1 MIHDLLGEAWSEL
14 WRAKL
19 RTGLAVA
26 AITVGA
32 FAISAI
38 ASLYQVVLT
47 ARAHARGADWV
58 MVASPPRD
66 RDPLRRP
73 PRMKRWELRPDDA
86 DAIRRECPFVD
97 QVMVAGFHTEPADV
111 KAGRR
116 VLRGAF
122 AESTGATT
130 EAQFLLHAMRKGLA
144 WGRLF
149 TPEEVA
155 AGARVAI
162 LNDNARRLLLGDE
175 HRGGAAIRINGVL
188 FEVVGTELPAEAHD
202 PLRLIL
208 IPYTTAQ
215 ELFLEGQWYVYAH
228 PKPGARRQAE
238 RRIDQI
244 LSARMGDPGQSFITT
259 GNDLTDN
266 GELRTFSYLGLIGL
280 LTLVSAALALSNKLY
295 IDVIERV
302 DQIALRRALGASARH
317 VYGAVLLEAVLICG
331 VGCLLGGAAGWLLI
345 MSGPARELQNMGL
358 GLPFPTLPL
367 AAMLAA
373 ATGLGAAAG
382 LQAAAAAV
390 GVNPALLLNRKDI
403 A

>member
-1 MIHDLLGEAWSEL
+1 MIRDLLTEAWSEL

-26 AITVGA
+26 AIAVGA
-32 FAISAI
+32 LAISAI

-47 ARAHARGADWV
+47 ARAHARGAEWV
-58 MVASPPRD
+58 MVASPQRD

-73 PRMKRWELRPDDA
+73 PRLERWELLPEDA
-86 DAIRRECPFVD
+86 EAIRRDCSFVD
-97 QVMVAGFHTEPADV
+97 QVMVAGFHTGPADV

-116 VLRGAF
+116 VLRGVSI
-122 AESTGATT
+122 ESTSATT
-130 EAQFLLHAMRKGLA
+130 EAEFLLHPMRKGLA
-144 WGRLF
+144 WGRVF

-155 AGARVAI
+155 RGARVAI
-162 LNDNARRLLLGDE
+162 LSDDAERRLFGNE
-175 HRGGAAIRINGVL
+175 HQGGGTVRLNGMRFDVIA
-188 FEVVGTELPAEAHD
+188 TELPSESRY
-202 PLRLIL
+202 PIPMVL

-215 ELFLEGQWYVYAH
+215 ELFLESTWLAYSH

-238 RRIDQI
+238 RRIDEI
-244 LSARMGDPGQSFITT
+244 LSARMGDPGRSFVTT
-259 GNDLTDN
+259 GNNMTDS
-266 GELRTFSYLGLIGL
+266 GELHTFSYLGLIGL

-302 DQIALRRALGASARH
+302 DQIALRRALGASAGH
-317 VYGAVLLEAVLICG
+317 VYGAVLLEAVLICS

-345 MSGPARELQNMGL
+345 MTGPARELQNMGISP
-358 GLPFPTLPL
+358 PFPTFPL

-390 GVNPALLLNRKDI
+390 GVNPALLLNRKDV

>member
-1 MIHDLLGEAWSEL
+1 VIRDLLAEAWSEL

-19 RTGLAVA
+19 RTALAVA
-26 AITVGA
+26 AIAVGA
-32 FAISAI
+32 FAVAAI

-47 ARAHARGADWV
+47 ARAHARGADWIL
-58 MVASPPRD
+58 VASFQLD
-66 RDPLRRP
+66 RHPLRRP

-86 DAIRRECPFVD
+86 EAIRTGCSAVD
-97 QVMVAGFHTEPADV
+97 QVMVAGSTRDRCDA
-111 KAGRR
+111 KSGRR
-116 VLRGAF
+116 VLQGLIVEAT
-122 AESTGATT
+122 SATT
-130 EAQFLLHAMRKGLA
+130 EEQFLLHGMRKGLA

-149 TPEEVA
+149 TPEEMA
-155 AGARVAI
+155 AGARVVI
-162 LNDNARRLLLGDE
+162 INDDARRRLFGDE
-175 HRGGAAIRINGVL
+175 RWGGGTIRINGVR
-188 FEVVGTELPAEAHD
+188 FDVVGAEV
-202 PLRLIL
+202 PVQSRYPIPEVRV
-208 IPYTTAQ
+208 PYTTAQ
-215 ELFLEGQWYVYAH
+215 ELFVQNTWLIYAH
-228 PKPGARRQAE
+228 PKPGLRRQAE
-238 RRIDQI
+238 QRIDEI
-244 LSARMGDPGQSFITT
+244 LRARLGDPGRSFVTT
-259 GNDLTDN
+259 GDSMTDS
-266 GELRTFSYLGLIGL
+266 EQLRTFSYLGLVGL

-345 MSGPARELQNMGL
+345 MTGPARELQHMGI
-358 GLPFPTLPL
+358 GAPFPTLPL
-367 AAMLAA
+367 TAMLAA